1 MTYIESESNPTS
13 KPKVSTLTLQ
23 QRKLLPRLMSKQG
36 LTALESSTDF
46 GITSLHRRLTE
57 LRELGCVIETK
68 PEKSATARYNRYFA
82 ISVPSRLRKELGGC

>member
-1 MTYIESESNPTS
+1 MNQIESVRNPTS
-13 KPKVSTLTLQ
+13 VAKPCSLSLQ
-23 QRKLLPRLMSKQG
+23 HRKLLPRLMSAQG
-36 LTALESSTDF
+36 LTALESSIQF

-68 PEKSATARYNRYFA
+68 PEKSATACYNRYFA

>member
-1 MTYIESESNPTS
+1 MTYIESESNPTTP
-13 KPKVSTLTLQ
+13 PKVRNLSLQ
-23 QRKLLPRLMSKQG
+23 HRKLLPRLMSAQG
-36 LTALESSTDF
+36 LTALESSIQF